1 MLHVNYLCV
10 LVVVN
15 PSKLTTQSEI
25 KYSTINRKTEEIACW
40 SWLKDSQD
48 TAFLING
55 QSLD

>member
-1 MLHVNYLCV
+1 MHVNYLCV